1 MTHQR
6 LFPPF
11 WPPIHRLGLVAL
23 LYLDLQQQTLTYS
36 FFFSMFYF
44 QRRFLLSPE
53 LLLVFW
59 FVHCVIDLD
68 FWEEA
73 VVLQRF
79 QLKNEEAR
87 MIDCCV
93 LHSPR
98 ILQFPILHL
107 KQVVICT
114 FSFTRMISNQ
124 MPGFDLEFCIANFFC
139 DLQNEWC
146 LQEEN
151 FFFQYWFFVFVNHFI
166 SYLHSTNMHS
176 MHLMLLLVNFINFLS
191 CFFSCIHESLLFLRW
206 RSYHSYGSVLSQKL
220 V

>member
-68 FWEEA
+68 FWEED